1 MTYLLDT
8 NVCIALINGR
18 PTEVRRRFEET
29 TASGESVATSSVVV
43 FELWYGVCKSRRPE
57 SNVERLNVFLSGPI
71 DVLEFDSQDA
81 RESGR
86 VRAELEAIGRPI
98 GAYDL
103 LIAGQAVRHGATLVT
118 SNSGEFSRVAGLS
131 WQDWALSP
139 SR

>member
-1 MTYLLDT
+1 M
-8 NVCIALINGR
+8 
-18 PTEVRRRFEET
+18 RRRFEET
-29 TASGESVATSSVVV
+29 TASGEPIATSSVVL
-43 FELWYGVCKSRRPE
+43 FELWYGVCNSRRPE

-71 DVLEFDSQDA
+71 DVFEFDSQDA

-86 VRAELEAIGRPI
+86 IRAELEAIGRPI

-118 SNSGEFSRVAGLS
+118 SHSGEFSRVAGLA
-131 WQDWALSP
+131 WQDWAVTP